1 MEHDAPIKYSKLH
14 KGYFYED
21 PNFSIND
28 IPLSEDELSSIKFAI
43 KTLQQFKEVPF
54 FQQFGNA
61 IDKIVDRVSIGGNP
75 EDEDIQK
82 YVQFESVV
90 SSGGNEF
97 LPLILEA
104 IRGKKML
111 WFIYASF
118 VKGVEKPR
126 KVSPL
131 FLKEYRNRWY
141 LICFDKLKNDII
153 TYALDRMQEPKI
165 LEDESSLPVDFDP
178 ATYFQDTVGIT
189 SYKGKTER
197 IILKANHIA
206 AKYISSQPFHQSQQ
220 LLEENAE
227 FSSFELKVLVSEE
240 FIRNLLG
247 YAGEIEVLEPNSLRE
262 AIRERALQ
270 LSNLYK
276 KNKS

>member
-1 MEHDAPIKYSKLH
+1 
-14 KGYFYED
+14 
-21 PNFSIND
+21 
-28 IPLSEDELSSIKFAI
+28 
-43 KTLQQFKEVPF
+43 
-54 FQQFGNA
+54 
-61 IDKIVDRVSIGGNP
+61 
-75 EDEDIQK
+75 
-82 YVQFESVV
+82 
-90 SSGGNEF
+90 
-97 LPLILEA
+97 
-104 IRGKKML
+104 
-111 WFIYASF
+111 
-118 VKGVEKPR
+118 
-126 KVSPL
+126 
-131 FLKEYRNRWY
+131 
-141 LICFDKLKNDII
+141 LKNDII

-220 LLEENAE
+220 ILEENAE